1 MNYCVNYIIEKSFK
15 RIGLGCMISPLAIIR
30 NPENIEI
37 GDNVRID
44 EYCIIDGG
52 AGLKIGGHSYIANSC
67 TIYSGAGIEIGDF
80 STLASYVYL
89 MSETDDYSGKS
100 LTGPQFPKKR
110 YKRGYISP
118 GPLVLEKFVSIGTR
132 STIMPGV
139 TLAEGTAIGAH
150 SLVKKSITKDW
161 SIYCGAPAK
170 YLKPRSR
177 DMVCISEDYLDW
189 YRNRGVR

>member
-15 RIGLGCMISPLAIIR
+15 RIGLDCMISPLAVIR

-52 AGLKIGGHSYIANSC
+52 AGLKIGSHAHISSSC
-67 TIYSGAGIEIGDF
+67 TIYSGAGVEIGDF

-100 LTGPQFPKKR
+100 LVGPQFPRQR
-110 YKRGYISP
+110 YKHGYISP
-118 GPLVLEKFVSIGTR
+118 GPLMIGNYVNIGTR

-139 TLAEGTAIGAH
+139 TLAEGVAIGAH
-150 SLVKKSITKDW
+150 SLVKTPTKEEW
-161 SIYCGAPAK
+161 TIHCGVPAK
-170 YLKPRSR
+170 YLKQRSR
-177 DMVCISEDYLDW
+177 DMIGISENFLDW
-189 YRNRGVR
+189 YRKKRQ

>member
-1 MNYCVNYIIEKSFK
+1 MNYAVQYIIESSFG
-15 RIGLGCMISPLAIIR
+15 RIGLDCMISPLAVIR
-30 NPENIEI
+30 NPENIQM

-44 EYCIIDGG
+44 EYAIVDGG
-52 AGLKIGGHSYIANSC
+52 AGLRIGSHTHISTRC
-67 TIYSGAGIEIGDF
+67 TIYSGAGVEIGDF
-80 STLASYVYL
+80 STLAPYVYV
-89 MSETDDYSGKS
+89 MSETDDYSGRS
-100 LTGPQFPKKR
+100 LVGPQFKASLFKH
-110 YKRGYISP
+110 GYISRP
-118 GPLVLEKFVSIGTR
+118 VVLKNYVNIGTR
-132 STIMPGV
+132 STIFPGV

-189 YRNRGVR
+189 YRNRGVL